1 MIIKPRF
8 RLISGDESL
17 SSMVKVRGQL
27 LDVSKICHI
36 WMDFIALSEISL
48 HHVYIYTRTIR
59 YYTMI
64 LSPSRM
70 HLIALDNDKCF
81 PNQEL

>member
-27 LDVSKICHI
+27 LDFSKICHI

-48 HHVYIYTRTIR
+48 HHVYIYT
-59 YYTMI
+59 YNKI
-64 LSPSRM
+64 LYHDLVARED
-70 HLIALDNDKCF
+70 ALNCLR
-81 PNQEL
+81 Q